1 MTDLFDVDQIPV
13 VLMNL
18 PTHIRGFCCLGSD
31 YEPCIVLNA
40 RLPQE
45 QRVRTYRHEIEHIRK
60 GELYDAG
67 YTEYAE
73 T

>member
-1 MTDLFDVDQIPV
+1 MTDLFSIEQIPV
-13 VLMNL
+13 VLLNL

-31 YEPCIVLNA
+31 FEPCIILNA

-45 QRVRTYRHEIEHIRK
+45 QRALTYRHEIEHIRK

-67 YTEYAE
+67 FTEYA
-73 T
+73 

>member
-1 MTDLFDVDQIPV
+1 MTDLFAIEQIPV
-13 VLMNL
+13 ILLNL

-31 YEPCIVLNA
+31 FQPCIILNA

-45 QRVRTYRHEIEHIRK
+45 QRVRAYLHELEHIRK
-60 GELYDAG
+60 GELYDTG
-67 YTEYAE
+67 FTEYAE

>member
-1 MTDLFDVDQIPV
+1 MTDLFAIEQIPV
-13 VLMNL
+13 ILMNL
-18 PTHIRGFCCLGSD
+18 PTHVRGFCCLGSD
-31 YEPCIVLNA
+31 FEPCIILNA

-45 QRVRTYRHEIEHIRK
+45 QRVRAYLHELEHIRK

-67 YTEYAE
+67 HTEYTE

>member
-1 MTDLFDVDQIPV
+1 MTDLFAIEQIPV
-13 VLMNL
+13 ILLNM

-31 YEPCIVLNA
+31 FEPCIILNA
-40 RLPQE
+40 RLPYE
-45 QRVRTYRHEIEHIRK
+45 QRIRAYLHELEHIRK

>member
-1 MTDLFDVDQIPV
+1 MKGSYDVEQIPV
-13 VLMNL
+13 VLLNL

-31 YEPCIVLNA
+31 FEPCIILNA

-45 QRVRTYRHEIEHIRK
+45 QRARAYLHELEHIRK

-67 YTEYAE
+67 FTEYA
-73 T
+73 

>member
-1 MTDLFDVDQIPV
+1 MTDLFAIEQIPV
-13 VLMNL
+13 ILLNL

-31 YEPCIVLNA
+31 FEPCIILNA

-45 QRVRTYRHEIEHIRK
+45 QRIHAYLHELEHIRK
-60 GELYDAG
+60 GELYDTG
-67 YTEYAE
+67 YTEYTE

>member
-1 MTDLFDVDQIPV
+1 MTDLFAIEQIPV
-13 VLMNL
+13 ILLNL

-31 YEPCIVLNA
+31 FEPCIILNA

-45 QRVRTYRHEIEHIRK
+45 QRARAYLHELDHIRK

-67 YTEYAE
+67 FTEYAE